1 MKKLIFRRFLEA
13 VYLLS
18 KRYKSFGKVVSLL
31 MHLNPKDIIKKYK
44 NKQYYKNL
52 NNKWKIAQE
61 KKRQKLKQ
69 IEAKYAHCAILVIP
83 EIRRT
88 FGMSP
93 KNQRMT
99 DPFIWGDNVQKIEPM
114 TFEDYIVSL
123 DLGVEY
129 YPIGQ
134 QYIGEEKYAVVDKK
148 KWEKRKFEITWSY

>member
-1 MKKLIFRRFLEA
+1 MKRLIIEKI
-13 VYLLS
+13 YLLS
-18 KRYKSFGKVVSLL
+18 KRYKSFGKVMSLL
-31 MHLNPKDIIKKYK
+31 MHLNPTDIIKKYK
-44 NKQYYKNL
+44 NKQYYKLL
-52 NNKWKIAQE
+52 NNKWKIAQQ

-69 IEAKYAHCAILVIP
+69 IEAKYALCDILVIP

-99 DPFIWGDNVQKIEPM
+99 DPFIWGDDVQKIEPM
-114 TFEDYIVSL
+114 TFEDYIISL

-134 QYIGEEKYAVVDKK
+134 QYIGEEKYAVVDDN
-148 KWEKRKFEITWSY
+148 KWKKRKSKITWL